1 MLNRSKSLAVSLL
14 AATFFLG
21 VAVGGVALAAW
32 GDRSDDRERRPRER
46 QSYSEI
52 LERELSLTSA
62 QRESVEVIL
71 ARRQQVMTD
80 MWAEI
85 GPRFDSLRDQIR
97 VEITQV
103 LDEEQQAKY
112 QDMITR
118 SERYRG
124 GRERGNHGR

>member
-1 MLNRSKSLAVSLL
+1 MLNRSKGLAASLL
-14 AATFFLG
+14 VATFLLG

-32 GDRSDDRERRPRER
+32 GDRSDARERRPRER
-46 QSYSEI
+46 ASYSEI
-52 LERELSLTSA
+52 LERELTLTAA

-80 MWAEI
+80 LWAEI

-97 VEITQV
+97 TEITRL

-118 SERYRG
+118 NEQYRG

>member
-14 AATFFLG
+14 AATFLLG

-32 GDRSDDRERRPRER
+32 GDRGDAPERPPRER

-52 LERELSLTSA
+52 LGRELSLTTA
-62 QRESVEVIL
+62 QRESVDVIL
-71 ARRQQVMTD
+71 TRRQQAMTD

-97 VEITQV
+97 TEITQV

>member
-14 AATFFLG
+14 AATFLLG

-32 GDRSDDRERRPRER
+32 GDRGDAPERPPRER
-46 QSYSEI
+46 QSYSDI
-52 LERELSLTSA
+52 LERELSLTTA
-62 QRESVEVIL
+62 QRESVDVIL
-71 ARRQQVMTD
+71 TRRQQAMTD

-85 GPRFDSLRDQIR
+85 GPRFDSLRAQIR
-97 VEITQV
+97 VEIAQV
-103 LDEEQQAKY
+103 LDEEQQGKY

-124 GRERGNHGR
+124 GRERGNHGK